1 MRVFARLRAECGRKQ
16 GDRPE
21 RRRGEISN
29 ASHCGDL
36 ATRMANGCGVMLGGE
51 TPFGKPGTRVESEN
65 LGRCRQGMI
74 ADHRASAIRPGAGR
88 RTPDARA
95 RLPRVRVA
103 RASAASRTRGRW
115 QLARDACRRRGKH
128 PGSPNT
134 LRSLRCASPVEL
146 NADFPLAR
154 RKIRI
159 LACVASLILLSVML
173 PSKNCGSSLSKG
185 R

>member
-1 MRVFARLRAECGRKQ
+1 MRISARPRARCGRKH

-29 ASHCGDL
+29 ASHCGGL

-51 TPFGKPGTRVESEN
+51 TSFGKPGARIESEN
-65 LGRCRQGMI
+65 LGRCRQDLI
-74 ADHRASAIRPGAGR
+74 AGHRASAIRPGAGR
-88 RTPDARA
+88 RTRAPDS
-95 RLPRVRVA
+95 RVRGAA
-103 RASAASRTRGRW
+103 RASAASRTRAGGSSR
-115 QLARDACRRRGKH
+115 RTRVEDAVNTL
-128 PGSPNT
+128 PNT

-146 NADFPLAR
+146 NADFPLVR
-154 RKIRI
+154 RKIRV